1 MTSNYRRMHW
11 FGDWAWGIPLIIL
24 TVLVHSLVLFG
35 LRYRMVSALAAY
47 YNEEHFSFPFALA
60 MAVAVLFV
68 TIMLAGEAAL
78 WAGVY
83 VAIGAQHHVSMAM
96 LYSLEAMT
104 TFGHA
109 SVFLAPRWEFLGALE
124 ALNGVILIGLT
135 TAFIFSLLHGAELRR
150 KDPAS

>member
-1 MTSNYRRMHW
+1 MHW
-11 FGDWAWGIPLIIL
+11 FGDWSWGIPLIIL

-35 LRYRMVSALAAY
+35 LRYRMVSVLASY
-47 YNEEHFSFPFALA
+47 YNEERFSLPFALA
-60 MAVAVLFV
+60 MGGAVLFV
-68 TIMLAGEAAL
+68 TLMLAGEAAL

-83 VAIGAQHHVSMAM
+83 VAIGAQPRASTAM

-109 SVFLAPRWEFLGALE
+109 NVSLAPRWEFLGALE

-135 TAFIFSLLHGAELRR
+135 TALIFSLLHGAQRR
-150 KDPAS
+150 REGTGY